1 MSFSLQKK
9 MSFMSHIEVLRKHII
24 RSLFSLFLA
33 MTVVML
39 NKELFFDKIIL
50 APAKSKFVTY
60 RFFRMI
66 DKLFVK
72 KNLILPE
79 DLHLQNRW
87 LFGQF
92 NAYIGV
98 CLTGGVIL
106 SFPYIMYEFWRFIRP
121 GLSKKE
127 KSFFLK
133 VIIIT
138 SLLFL
143 FGILFGYFVISPM
156 TIQFAYVFKVSPILK
171 NVFDLSDY
179 VNTIIQSTLSMGIT
193 FLLPILVYFFTKI
206 GLINQNFL
214 RTYRKHAFLVI
225 LIIAAA
231 ITPGDALNMF
241 IAAIPILLLYE
252 VSYFVSK

>member
-1 MSFSLQKK
+1 
-9 MSFMSHIEVLRKHII
+9 MSHIEVLRKHII
-24 RSLFSLFLA
+24 RSLFSLFLG
-33 MTVVML
+33 MTAVML

-66 DKLFVK
+66 DKGK
-72 KNLILPE
+72 KNFILPE
-79 DLHLQNRW
+79 DLHLQNRR

-98 CLTGGVIL
+98 CLTGGIIL
-106 SFPYIMYEFWRFIRP
+106 SFPYIMYEFWRFIKP

-133 VIIIT
+133 IFITT

-143 FGILFGYFVISPM
+143 FGILFGYFVLSPM

-179 VNTIIQSTLSMGIT
+179 VNTIIQSTLSMGLT
-193 FLLPILVYFFTKI
+193 FLLPIFVYFFTKI

-225 LIIAAA
+225 LIISAAL
-231 ITPGDALNMF
+231 TPGDALNMF
-241 IAAIPILLLYE
+241 LAAIPILLLYE
-252 VSYFVSK
+252 LSINVSYN

>member
-1 MSFSLQKK
+1 MSYLNSK

-24 RSLFSLFLA
+24 RSLFSLFLSMA
-33 MTVVML
+33 AVML

-66 DKLFVK
+66 DKGK

-106 SFPYIMYEFWRFIRP
+106 SFPYIMYELWRFIAP

-127 KSFFLK
+127 KSFFIK
-133 VIIIT
+133 IIITT

-143 FGILFGYFVISPM
+143 FGILFGYFVLSPM

-193 FLLPILVYFFTKI
+193 FLLPIFVYFFTKI
-206 GLINQNFL
+206 GLINKNFL
-214 RTYRKHAFLVI
+214 HTYRKHAFLVI

-241 IAAIPILLLYE
+241 LAAIPILLLYE
-252 VSYFVSK
+252 LSINVSFN

>member
-1 MSFSLQKK
+1 

-24 RSLFSLFLA
+24 RSLFSLFLG
-33 MTVVML
+33 MTAVML

-66 DKLFVK
+66 DKGK
-72 KNLILPE
+72 KNFILPE
-79 DLHLQNRW
+79 DLHLQNRR

-98 CLTGGVIL
+98 CLTGGIIL
-106 SFPYIMYEFWRFIRP
+106 SFPYIMYEFWRFIKP

-133 VIIIT
+133 IFITT

-143 FGILFGYFVISPM
+143 FGILFGYFVLSPM

-179 VNTIIQSTLSMGIT
+179 VNTIIQSTLSMGLT
-193 FLLPILVYFFTKI
+193 FLLPIFVYFFTKI

-225 LIIAAA
+225 LIISAAL
-231 ITPGDALNMF
+231 TPGDALNMF
-241 IAAIPILLLYE
+241 LAAIPILLLYE
-252 VSYFVSK
+252 LSINVSYN